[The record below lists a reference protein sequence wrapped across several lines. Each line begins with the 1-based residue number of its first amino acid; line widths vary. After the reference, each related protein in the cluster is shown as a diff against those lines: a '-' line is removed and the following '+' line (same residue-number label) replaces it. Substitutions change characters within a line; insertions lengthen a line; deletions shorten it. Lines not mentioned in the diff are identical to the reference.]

1 MNSRVRFFFE
11 TLITLD
17 GVTFIN
23 LWRAIERDIENIQL
37 GHTKALWEE
46 HPSTVVLSQ
55 GPVLI

>member
-1 MNSRVRFFFE
+1 MEIYNNSLMKSCAGSSIPENPF
-11 TLITLD
+11 
-17 GVTFIN
+17 
-23 LWRAIERDIENIQL
+23 ENIQL